1 MKRKIAFI
9 IISCIWALL
18 LAKPVIKFETL
29 EYDFGRIKEEGS
41 PHRVDF
47 KFSNTGD
54 EPFKILKVSAG

>member
-29 EYDFGRIKEEGS
+29 EYDFGKIKEEAS
-41 PHRVDF
+41 PHLVDF
-47 KFSNTGD
+47 KFTNIGD
-54 EPFKILKVSAG
+54 EPLKLLDIDAG